1 MLEEEEV
8 CLVSEG
14 YMEVLDSSLHV
25 FERLCVEQVLDVRMD
40 AIIEE
45 LEGLYEVDHAEK
57 TL

>member
-25 FERLCVEQVLDVRMD
+25 FERLRVEQVLDVRMD